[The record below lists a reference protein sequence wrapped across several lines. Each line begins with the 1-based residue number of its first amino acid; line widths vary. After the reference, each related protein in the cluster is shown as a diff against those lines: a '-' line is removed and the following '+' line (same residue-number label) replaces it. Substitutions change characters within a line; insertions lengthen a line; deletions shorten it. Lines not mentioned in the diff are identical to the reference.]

1 MSWFS
6 RLSLIISCVVLSACG
21 FEPVY
26 GTNGSGNGLRG
37 AILADN
43 PDTRREFS
51 FVEQFEK
58 RVGRAPAPSYT
69 MTYAISVEETGL
81 AITGSND
88 ITRYNLIGRSVYEI
102 KNASTGEVI
111 LEGSVNGF
119 TAYSASEQPVATL
132 SSQEDAET
140 RLMVILADKIVTRL
154 LASSGQLTL

>member
-6 RLSLIISCVVLSACG
+6 RRSFLLSVFALSGCG

-26 GTNGSGNGLRG
+26 RDGGSGSGLRG

-43 PDTRREFS
+43 PTNRRAFS

-58 RVGRAPAPSYT
+58 RVGRAPAPRFAMSYT
-69 MTYAISVEETGL
+69 ILVEETGL

-88 ITRYNLIGRSVYEI
+88 ITRFNLVGRTDFRV
-102 KNASTGEVI
+102 KDLSTGEVV
-111 LEGSVNGF
+111 LNDRVNGF

-132 SSQEDAET
+132 SSQEDAEA
-140 RLMVILADKIVTRL
+140 RLMVILADKIVAKL
-154 LASSGQLTL
+154 LANSGRFSS